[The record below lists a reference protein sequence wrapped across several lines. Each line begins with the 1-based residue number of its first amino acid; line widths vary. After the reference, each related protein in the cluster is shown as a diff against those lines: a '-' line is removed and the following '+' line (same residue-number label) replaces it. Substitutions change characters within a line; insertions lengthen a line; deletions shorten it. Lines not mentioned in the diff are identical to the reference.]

1 MNSREI
7 AVEFRLA
14 YWAKIIQDR
23 NDSGLSIRAY
33 CKDANIQESNYYYWL
48 KRLREAAS
56 GGMAQIQRKMTGLAP
71 TGFAEVRLSAVSAL
85 MPAFTAN
92 QNHVCIE
99 AAGVRITA
107 DSGYP
112 ISNLATLLRE
122 VAQPC

>member
-14 YWAKIIQDR
+14 HWAKIIQDR

-33 CKDANIQESNYYYWL
+33 CKDASIQESNYYYWL
-48 KRLREAAS
+48 KRLREAA
-56 GGMAQIQRKMTGLAP
+56 GEGLAQLQHKTTGLAP
-71 TGFAEVRLSAVSAL
+71 AGFAEVKLSAASAL
-85 MPAFTAN
+85 VPEFTAN
-92 QNHVCIE
+92 QNYVCIE

-112 ISNLATLLRE
+112 IGNLATLLRE

>member
-1 MNSREI
+1 MTTREI
-7 AVEFRLA
+7 AVEYRLTH
-14 YWAKIIQDR
+14 WAKIIQDR

-48 KRLREAAS
+48 RRLREAATE
-56 GGMAQIQRKMTGLAP
+56 GMAQLQGKTMGLAP
-71 TGFAEVRLSAVSAL
+71 AGFAEVKLPAVSAL
-85 MPAFTAN
+85 GPAFTAN

-112 ISNLATLLRE
+112 IGNLATLLRE
-122 VAQPC
+122 VARSC